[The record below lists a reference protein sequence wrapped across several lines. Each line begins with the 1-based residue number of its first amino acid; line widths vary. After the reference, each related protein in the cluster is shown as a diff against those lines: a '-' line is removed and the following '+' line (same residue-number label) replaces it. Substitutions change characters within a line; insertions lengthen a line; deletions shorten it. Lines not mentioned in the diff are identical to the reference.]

1 MSIKCYSLNLKECSI
16 FLGEITKGVCVFF
29 PNKQEPRLD
38 LQCMTNLCCL
48 SLYKLFVKINLFL
61 YIYIYIAS
69 LKVMAKNSFY
79 SFKISPR
86 WMSVGVFTNH

>member
-16 FLGEITKGVCVFF
+16 FLGEITKEVFVFF

-38 LQCMTNLCCL
+38 LQCMTDLCCL
-48 SLYKLFVKINLFL
+48 SLYKLFMKINLFL
-61 YIYIYIAS
+61 YIAS

-79 SFKISPR
+79 SFKISPK

>member
-16 FLGEITKGVCVFF
+16 FLGEITKEVCVFF

-61 YIYIYIAS
+61 YIAS

-79 SFKISPR
+79 SFKISPK

>member
-16 FLGEITKGVCVFF
+16 FLGEIAKEVCVFF

-38 LQCMTNLCCL
+38 LQCMTNLSCL

-61 YIYIYIAS
+61 YIAS

-86 WMSVGVFTNH
+86 WMSVGFFTNH

>member
-1 MSIKCYSLNLKECSI
+1 MSIKCHSLNLKECSI
-16 FLGEITKGVCVFF
+16 FLGEITKEVCVFF

-38 LQCMTNLCCL
+38 LQCMTNLSCL

-61 YIYIYIAS
+61 YIAS

-86 WMSVGVFTNH
+86 WMSVGFFTNH

>member
-38 LQCMTNLCCL
+38 LQCMTNLSCL

-61 YIYIYIAS
+61 YIAS

-79 SFKISPR
+79 SFKISPI

>member
-1 MSIKCYSLNLKECSI
+1 M
-16 FLGEITKGVCVFF
+16 FF

-38 LQCMTNLCCL
+38 LQCMTNLSCL

-61 YIYIYIAS
+61 YIAS